1 MIQIFHKHN
10 KIGVLRKIGARIRHI
25 YKLGDSWEISD
36 NFEFGVNQPVC
47 LIIKSHSYTKECLL
61 LSELQ
66 SFSKDMEEQECYFG
80 KTPETPFATIINAN
94 NCSTFELERWL
105 NTNSNTLIHS
115 SLQYSPI
122 TLTSLNNEQFPAV
135 VFMLKCSFPEF
146 EIIT

>member
-10 KIGVLRKIGARIRHI
+10 KIGVLRKIGTRIRHI

-36 NFEFGVNQPVC
+36 NFEFGVNQHVC
-47 LIIKSHSYTKECLL
+47 LTIKSYSYTNECLL

-66 SFSKDMEEQECYFG
+66 SFSNDMEEQECYFG

-94 NCSTFELERWL
+94 NLPTEELSKWL

-135 VFMLKCSFPEF
+135 VFIMKCSFPEF

>member
-10 KIGVLRKIGARIRHI
+10 KIGVLRKIGTRIRHI

-36 NFEFGVNQPVC
+36 NFEFGVNQHVC
-47 LIIKSHSYTKECLL
+47 LTIKSYSYTNECLL

-80 KTPETPFATIINAN
+80 KTPETPFATIINTN
-94 NCSTFELERWL
+94 NLPTVELSKWL

-115 SLQYSPI
+115 SLQYSII
-122 TLTSLNNEQFPAV
+122 TLTSLDNEQFPAV

>member
-10 KIGVLRKIGARIRHI
+10 KIGVLRKIGTRIRHI

-36 NFEFGVNQPVC
+36 NFEFGVNQHVC
-47 LIIKSHSYTKECLL
+47 LTIKSYSYTNECLL

-66 SFSKDMEEQECYFG
+66 SFSKDMEEQKCYFG
-80 KTPETPFATIINAN
+80 KTPETPFATIINTN
-94 NCSTFELERWL
+94 NLPTEELSKWL

-122 TLTSLNNEQFPAV
+122 TVTSLNNQQFPAV
-135 VFMLKCSFPEF
+135 VFILKCSFPEF
-146 EIIT
+146 QIIT